1 MRNRSL
7 LHAATPGQLRYQEP
21 ARSVM
26 EGIIDFHHD
35 LIFVVVGIAIF
46 TAYLIVIIVQRFGQG
61 YANDTKESRI
71 VENRPGYVIHGR
83 NLELGWTITPAL
95 ILLGIA
101 FPSLALLY
109 SIEEIVSPQLTLKV
123 VGHQWYWTYEYSNE
137 LPLEG
142 VAADECIQFDSYM
155 LAEDD
160 LALGDLRLLEVD
172 QRVVLPIQQHIRVIC
187 TAADVL
193 HCWACPSLGIK
204 IDCCPGRLNQVAMFI
219 NKKGLFYGQCSEL
232 CGVNHGFI
240 PITIEGVNSEDFVNW
255 YVNKYFED

>member
-83 NLELGWTITPAL
+83 NLELG
-95 ILLGIA
+95 
-101 FPSLALLY
+101 
-109 SIEEIVSPQLTLKV
+109 
-123 VGHQWYWTYEYSNE
+123 
-137 LPLEG
+137 
-142 VAADECIQFDSYM
+142 
-155 LAEDD
+155 
-160 LALGDLRLLEVD
+160 
-172 QRVVLPIQQHIRVIC
+172 
-187 TAADVL
+187 
-193 HCWACPSLGIK
+193 
-204 IDCCPGRLNQVAMFI
+204 
-219 NKKGLFYGQCSEL
+219 
-232 CGVNHGFI
+232 
-240 PITIEGVNSEDFVNW
+240 
-255 YVNKYFED
+255 